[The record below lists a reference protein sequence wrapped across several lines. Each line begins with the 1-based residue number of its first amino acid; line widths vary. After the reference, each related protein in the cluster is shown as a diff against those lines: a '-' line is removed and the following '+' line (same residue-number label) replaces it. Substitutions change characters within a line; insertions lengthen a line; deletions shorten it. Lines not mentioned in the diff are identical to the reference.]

1 MPFIDGV
8 GARRGAQGGEMLWLV
23 WRYEG
28 DYTLFDLLQKRDWPY
43 NAEALMRGKSVP
55 SQNRSPRRKLAIVRS
70 IMKSMLT
77 ALKACHNSGALR
89 RRAPRAPSPPT
100 PSSRAS
106 GPHSASQV
114 YIGCRRVP
122 LKSPSRPLTSHALIC
137 PRAWS
142 TFFLLGLSL
151 GRQWNTIIER
161 RERVQ
166 AHQSAAANDQ
176 GGLKHTGPLDSEVCS

>member
-106 GPHSASQV
+106 GPHL
-114 YIGCRRVP
+114 P
-122 LKSPSRPLTSHALIC
+122 LRSTLGAGAFRLRAPRARSRPMPSSAREPG
-137 PRAWS
+137 PRS
-142 TFFLLGLSL
+142 S
-151 GRQWNTIIER
+151 
-161 RERVQ
+161 
-166 AHQSAAANDQ
+166 S
-176 GGLKHTGPLDSEVCS
+176 